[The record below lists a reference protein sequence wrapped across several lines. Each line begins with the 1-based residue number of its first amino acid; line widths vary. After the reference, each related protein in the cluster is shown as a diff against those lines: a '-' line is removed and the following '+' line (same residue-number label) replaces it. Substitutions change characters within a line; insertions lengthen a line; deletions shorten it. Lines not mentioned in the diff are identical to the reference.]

1 MQAQQPTTQHDG
13 AELKVLLVDDE
24 KEICFLLH
32 TMLGRSGAKC
42 RSAYSLA
49 GAQEALAMDRYDLV
63 FLDINLP
70 DGLGYS
76 LIPSIRRELPNARI
90 IAISALD
97 YEKDRA
103 VERGA
108 DLFVSKPFNRSTI
121 LSALQRLGVSK

>member
-1 MQAQQPTTQHDG
+1 MQAAQHTIQRDG
-13 AELKVLLVDDE
+13 AALKILLVDDE
-24 KEICFLLH
+24 REICFLLH
-32 TMLGRSGAKC
+32 TMLERGGAQC

-49 GAQEALAMDRYDLV
+49 GAQEALATDQYDVV

-76 LIPSIRRELPNARI
+76 LIPTIRRMLPKARI

-97 YEKDRA
+97 HEKDRA

-121 LSALQRLGVSK
+121 LGALQRSGASN

>member
-1 MQAQQPTTQHDG
+1 MQAQQPTTQREG
-13 AELKVLLVDDE
+13 SALKVLLVDDE

-32 TMLGRSGAKC
+32 TMLERSGAKC

-49 GAQEALAMDRYDLV
+49 GAQEALGLDRYDVV

-76 LIPSIRRELPNARI
+76 LIPTIRRILPEARV

-97 YEKDRA
+97 HEKDRA

-108 DLFVSKPFNRSTI
+108 DLFVSKPFNRGAI
-121 LSALQRLGVSK
+121 LGALEQLGVNK